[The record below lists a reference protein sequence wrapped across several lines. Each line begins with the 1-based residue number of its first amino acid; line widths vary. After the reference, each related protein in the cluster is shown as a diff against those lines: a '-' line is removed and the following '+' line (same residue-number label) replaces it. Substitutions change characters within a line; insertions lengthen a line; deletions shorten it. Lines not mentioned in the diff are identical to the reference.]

1 MGPGETFPVRI
12 DMQLMRPSQVTGG
25 PLVQV
30 DLDGVL
36 FQDLSFFGPDRLNS
50 RRTLT
55 ACEMEAQRDREHFK
69 RILAQAVA
77 KALAARNAGEPG
89 AAERSLAACGQR
101 EAHRAGRDVSAAT
114 AERARRGI
122 RLSAIPRFAGGAD
135 EGLGA

>member
-1 MGPGETFPVRI
+1 MGPGETFQVRI

-50 RRTLT
+50 RRTMT

-69 RILAQAVA
+69 RILA
-77 KALAARNAGEPG
+77 PG
-89 AAERSLAACGQR
+89 
-101 EAHRAGRDVSAAT
+101 
-114 AERARRGI
+114 RARPACSAKCWRAWRG
-122 RLSAIPRFAGGAD
+122 RAKCRNWR
-135 EGLGA
+135 